1 MSKLLSEELLLLYL
15 LDNDIF
21 KMNIVKSWD
30 LLTPFL
36 PSQDTREQTVVL
48 DTWVIQVGNSFARSL
63 GDKKDKKPYCPI
75 EVIIHSRLTV
85 FRMLGAERMPWL
97 GYSVLELSLTVL
109 HIAAKS

>member
-1 MSKLLSEELLLLYL
+1 MSKPLFEELLQLYL

-30 LLTPFL
+30 LFTPFL

-63 GDKKDKKPYCPI
+63 GDKK
-75 EVIIHSRLTV
+75 
-85 FRMLGAERMPWL
+85 A
-97 GYSVLELSLTVL
+97 
-109 HIAAKS
+109 

>member
-1 MSKLLSEELLLLYL
+1 
-15 LDNDIF
+15 
-21 KMNIVKSWD
+21 MNIVKSWD
-30 LLTPFL
+30 LFTPFL

-63 GDKKDKKPYCPI
+63 GDKKSLLPYRHVI

-85 FRMLGAERMPWL
+85 FRMLGSERMPWL

>member
-1 MSKLLSEELLLLYL
+1 MSKLLFEELLQLYS
-15 LDNDIF
+15 LDNDIS

-30 LLTPFL
+30 LFTPFL

-63 GDKKDKKPYCPI
+63 GDKKPYCPI

-85 FRMLGAERMPWL
+85 FRILGAERMPWL

>member
-1 MSKLLSEELLLLYL
+1 MSKLLFEELLLLYL

-48 DTWVIQVGNSFARSL
+48 DTWVTQVGNSFARSL
-63 GDKKDKKPYCPI
+63 GDKKPYCPI

>member
-30 LLTPFL
+30 LFTPFL

-48 DTWVIQVGNSFARSL
+48 DTWVIQVGNSFVRSL
-63 GDKKDKKPYCPI
+63 GDKKILLP
-75 EVIIHSRLTV
+75 SRHDRSNYPFTSDC
-85 FRMLGAERMPWL
+85 F
-97 GYSVLELSLTVL
+97 
-109 HIAAKS
+109 

>member
-1 MSKLLSEELLLLYL
+1 MSKLLFEEVLQLYL

-30 LLTPFL
+30 LFTYL
-36 PSQDTREQTVVL
+36 PSQDTREQTVIL
-48 DTWVIQVGNSFARSL
+48 DTWVIQVGSSFARSL
-63 GDKKDKKPYCPI
+63 GDKKAYCPI

-85 FRMLGAERMPWL
+85 FRMLGSERMPWL
-97 GYSVLELSLTVL
+97 GYSVLELCLSVL

>member
-1 MSKLLSEELLLLYL
+1 MSKLLFEELLLLYL

-21 KMNIVKSWD
+21 KMNMGKSWD
-30 LLTPFL
+30 LFTPFL

-63 GDKKDKKPYCPI
+63 GVKKPYCPI

-109 HIAAKS
+109 RIAAKS

>member
-1 MSKLLSEELLLLYL
+1 MSKLLFEELLLLYL

-30 LLTPFL
+30 LLTPL

-63 GDKKDKKPYCPI
+63 GDKKPYCPI

-85 FRMLGAERMPWL
+85 FSMLGAERMPWL
-97 GYSVLELSLTVL
+97 GYSVLELSLIVL